1 MGKAQALTGFL
12 ESAEGDYQGGNNKT
26 NVLFRRL
33 RLRRNGVIY
42 KSQRNKPFVT
52 LKDSSVFKERVV
64 CYLSRRDGKP
74 LRVFP
79 PVGMYMILPD
89 SACALPLVFRPFIKT
104 SL

>member
-1 MGKAQALTGFL
+1 MF
-12 ESAEGDYQGGNNKT
+12 
-26 NVLFRRL
+26 
-33 RLRRNGVIY
+33 VIY
-42 KSQRNKPFVT
+42 PVVGKP
-52 LKDSSVFKERVV
+52 LCVFPPVGMFPCDGKPLRVFPTV
-64 CYLSRRDGKP
+64 GMFPCDGKP